1 MSVTARMIAEYAAAV
16 GEDERQFSRGARAPE
31 MFAAVYS
38 APAIRGVLL
47 EALAGRGPLIHA
59 AQELEWHAPVHAGDR
74 IATRVRLEET
84 AARAGY
90 RSLCFCSISHNHER
104 QLVSQAR
111 WTVLVPE
118 GSA

>member
-1 MSVTARMIAEYAAAV
+1 MSVTARMIADYAAAV
-16 GEDERQFSRGARAPE
+16 GEDDRQFSRGAPAPE
-31 MFAAVYS
+31 MFAAVYA
-38 APAIRGVLL
+38 APVIRGVLL
-47 EALAGRGPLIHA
+47 ETLAGRGPLIHA

-118 GSA
+118 GSS